1 MAKPT
6 IMKHR
11 ADLLKLKADIEHGL
25 KTIPDITTRRY
36 LEEKYYQVERL
47 LKELAA

>member
-1 MAKPT
+1 M
-6 IMKHR
+6 R
-11 ADLLKLKADIEHGL
+11 SRSELEKLKADIEHGL
-25 KTIPDITTRRY
+25 KTTPDISTRRY

>member
-1 MAKPT
+1 MRK
-6 IMKHR
+6 R
-11 ADLLKLKADIEHGL
+11 SEREKLKADIEHGL

-47 LKELAA
+47 LKEQAA